1 MIPRGSALPSVL
13 FTVALVGLSVVGGVF
28 AARVSVGAGRLD
40 RLAADVEWRAESA
53 LIQTLATWDSTARE
67 GQEVGETQVQA
78 ISGVAVR
85 ITRLGPAL
93 YFCVAEFL
101 TSAPPTFRRRMSVL
115 VITDT
120 AGAHP
125 LSDRGWTVLP

>member
-1 MIPRGSALPSVL
+1 MSRGSALPSVL
-13 FTVALVGLSVVGGVF
+13 FTVALIGVSVVGGVF
-28 AARVSVGAGRLD
+28 AARASVAAGRLE
-40 RLAADVEWRAESA
+40 RLASDVDWRTESA
-53 LIQTLATWDSTARE
+53 LIQALATWDSTARQSQAV
-67 GQEVGETQVQA
+67 GQTQVQA

-85 ITRLGPAL
+85 ITRLGSAV

-115 VITDT
+115 VVTDT